1 MKKVIS
7 DLPDDHYT
15 GRRVFVRVDFNVP
28 ISSGQ
33 IREDYRLRRAVPTIE
48 YLSQRGA
55 KVVLAS
61 HLGKPKGTV
70 VPELSLKPV
79 ADRLGQMLKVPAV
92 KFVGAVVGESVKQ
105 AVNAM
110 KPGEI
115 LLLENLRFERG
126 EEANDPV
133 FAKQIASLA
142 DLYVNDAF
150 GTIHR
155 THASTYGAAQLF
167 SERLAGFLVQ
177 TEMEVLSQVRDHPAR
192 PFRVVVGGIK
202 IKDKLSAL
210 KALIPK
216 ADTVLLG
223 GGIAY
228 TFLAAEGVATGDSPV
243 EWELMPWAKEMLTQ
257 YRDKILLPEDHV
269 VAKSVDERAGIQ
281 SVHRTI
287 PPMFKGLDIGRSTT
301 LTFTH
306 ELLSGQGTI
315 FWNGPLGVFERDE
328 FAEGT
333 VDIAR
338 AMALAHWRGAFTVI
352 GGGDTVAALRKAE
365 VLETEVSH
373 VSTGGGASLQY
384 IGGEELP
391 GIAVLTEKPVNIER
405 GAQKGGAV

>member
-1 MKKVIS
+1 MKQVVS
-7 DLPDDHYT
+7 DLPDDRYRE
-15 GRRVFVRVDFNVP
+15 RRVFVRVDFNVP
-28 ISSGQ
+28 ISNGQ
-33 IREDYRLRRAVPTIE
+33 IREDYRLRRTVPTIE

-61 HLGKPKGTV
+61 HLGKPKGSV
-70 VPELSLKPV
+70 VPALSLKPV
-79 ADRLGQMLKVPAV
+79 ADRLREILKVPAV
-92 KFVGAVVGESVKQ
+92 KFVGAVVGESVRQ

-110 KPGEI
+110 KSGEV
-115 LLLENLRFERG
+115 LLLENLRFESG

-133 FAKQIASLA
+133 FATQLASLA
-142 DLYVNDAF
+142 EIYVNDAF

-155 THASTYGAAQLF
+155 AHASTYGAAQLF
-167 SERLAGFLVQ
+167 SKRLAGLLVSK
-177 TEMEVLSQVRDHPAR
+177 EMEVLSQVRDHPAG

-210 KALIPK
+210 KALLPK

-243 EWELMPWAKEMLTQ
+243 EQEFMPWAKEMLTQ
-257 YRDKILLPEDHV
+257 YRGKILLPEDHV
-269 VAKSVDERAGIQ
+269 IARSVEERDGLQ
-281 SVHRTI
+281 NVHRAI
-287 PPMFKGLDIGRSTT
+287 PAGFKGLDIGRDAS
-301 LTFTH
+301 LTFAH
-306 ELLSGQGTI
+306 EVLRGTGTV
-315 FWNGPLGVFERDE
+315 FWNGPLGTFEVDE
-328 FAEGT
+328 FADGT

-373 VSTGGGASLQY
+373 VSTGGGASLKF
-384 IGGEELP
+384 IGGEALP
-391 GIAVLTEKPVNIER
+391 GITVLSET
-405 GAQKGGAV
+405 

>member
-1 MKKVIS
+1 MMKQVVS
-7 DLPDDHYT
+7 DLPDDRYRE
-15 GRRVFVRVDFNVP
+15 RRVFVRVDFNVP
-28 ISSGQ
+28 ISNGQ
-33 IREDYRLRRAVPTIE
+33 IREDYRLRRTVPTIE

-61 HLGKPKGTV
+61 HLGKPKGSV

-79 ADRLGQMLKVPAV
+79 ADRLREILKVPAV
-92 KFVGAVVGESVKQ
+92 KFVGAVVGESVQQ

-110 KPGEI
+110 KSGEV
-115 LLLENLRFERG
+115 LLLENLRFESG

-133 FAKQIASLA
+133 FATQLASLA
-142 DLYVNDAF
+142 EIYVNDAF

-155 THASTYGAAQLF
+155 AHASTYGAAQLF
-167 SERLAGFLVQ
+167 SKRLAGLLVSK
-177 TEMEVLSQVRDHPAR
+177 EMEVLSQVRDHPAG

-210 KALIPK
+210 KALLPK

-243 EWELMPWAKEMLTQ
+243 EQEFMPWAKEMLTQ
-257 YRDKILLPEDHV
+257 YRGKILLPEDHV
-269 VAKSVDERAGIQ
+269 IARSVEERDGLQ
-281 SVHRTI
+281 NVHRAI
-287 PPMFKGLDIGRSTT
+287 PAGFKGLDIGRDAS
-301 LTFTH
+301 LTFAH
-306 ELLSGQGTI
+306 EVLRGTGTV
-315 FWNGPLGVFERDE
+315 FWNGPLGTFEVDE
-328 FAEGT
+328 FADGT

-373 VSTGGGASLQY
+373 VSTGGGASLKF
-384 IGGEELP
+384 IGGEALP
-391 GIAVLTEKPVNIER
+391 GITVLSET
-405 GAQKGGAV
+405 

>member
-1 MKKVIS
+1 MKQIMS
-7 DLPDDHYT
+7 DLPDDRYT
-15 GRRVFVRVDFNVP
+15 GRRVLVRVDFNVP
-28 ISSGQ
+28 LNKGK

-55 KVVLAS
+55 KVVLVS

-79 ADRLGQMLKVPAV
+79 ADRLEQMLKVPAV

-105 AVNAM
+105 ALNAM

-126 EEANDPV
+126 EEANDPA
-133 FAKQIASLA
+133 FAKQLASLA
-142 DLYVNDAF
+142 ELYVNDAF

-155 THASTYGAAQLF
+155 KHASTYGAAQLF
-167 SERLAGFLVQ
+167 SDRLAGFLVRR
-177 TEMEVLSQVRDHPAR
+177 EIKVLNQVRDHPAR

-210 KALIPK
+210 NALIPK

-223 GGIAY
+223 GGVAY

-243 EWELMPWAKEMLTQ
+243 EQEFIPWAKEMLSH
-257 YRDKILLPEDHV
+257 YRDKIFLPEDHV
-269 VAKSVDERAGIQ
+269 IAKSVDQRAGIQ
-281 SVHRTI
+281 IVQHSI
-287 PPMFKGLDIGRSTT
+287 PQLFKGLDIGRSAA

-306 ELLSGQGTI
+306 ELLRGQGTI
-315 FWNGPLGVFERDE
+315 FWNGPLGAFERDE

-352 GGGDTVAALRKAE
+352 GGGDTVASLRKAE
-365 VLETEVSH
+365 VLESEVGH
-373 VSTGGGASLQY
+373 VSTGGGASLKY

-391 GIAVLTEKPVNIER
+391 GIAVLTEKPPILASGV
-405 GAQKGGAV
+405 QKGGGG

>member
-1 MKKVIS
+1 MMKQVVS
-7 DLPDDHYT
+7 DLPDDRYRE
-15 GRRVFVRVDFNVP
+15 RRVFVRVDFNVP
-28 ISSGQ
+28 ISNGQ
-33 IREDYRLRRAVPTIE
+33 IREDYRLRRTVPTIE

-61 HLGKPKGTV
+61 HLGKPKGSV
-70 VPELSLKPV
+70 VPALSLKPV
-79 ADRLGQMLKVPAV
+79 ADRLREILKVPAV
-92 KFVGAVVGESVKQ
+92 KFVGAVVGESVQQ

-110 KPGEI
+110 KSGEV
-115 LLLENLRFERG
+115 LLLENLRFESG

-133 FAKQIASLA
+133 FATQLASLA
-142 DLYVNDAF
+142 EIYVNDAF

-155 THASTYGAAQLF
+155 AHASTYGAAQLF
-167 SERLAGFLVQ
+167 SKRLAGLLVSK
-177 TEMEVLSQVRDHPAR
+177 EMEVLSQVRDHPAG

-210 KALIPK
+210 KALLPK

-243 EWELMPWAKEMLTQ
+243 EQEFMPWAKEMLTQ
-257 YRDKILLPEDHV
+257 YRGKILLPEDHV
-269 VAKSVDERAGIQ
+269 IARSVEERDGLQ
-281 SVHRTI
+281 NVHRAI
-287 PPMFKGLDIGRSTT
+287 PAGFKGLDIGRDAS
-301 LTFTH
+301 LTFAH
-306 ELLSGQGTI
+306 EVLRGTGTV
-315 FWNGPLGVFERDE
+315 FWNGPLGTFEVDE
-328 FAEGT
+328 FADGT

-373 VSTGGGASLQY
+373 VSTGGGASLKF
-384 IGGEELP
+384 IGGEALP
-391 GIAVLTEKPVNIER
+391 GITVLSET
-405 GAQKGGAV
+405 

>member
-1 MKKVIS
+1 MMKQVVS
-7 DLPDDHYT
+7 DLPDDRYRE
-15 GRRVFVRVDFNVP
+15 RRVFVRVDFNVP
-28 ISSGQ
+28 ISNGQ
-33 IREDYRLRRAVPTIE
+33 IREDYRLRRTVPTIE

-61 HLGKPKGTV
+61 HLGKPKGSV
-70 VPELSLKPV
+70 VPALSLKPV
-79 ADRLGQMLKVPAV
+79 ADRLREILKVPAV
-92 KFVGAVVGESVKQ
+92 KFVGAVVGESVRQ

-110 KPGEI
+110 KSGEV
-115 LLLENLRFERG
+115 LLLENLRFESG

-133 FAKQIASLA
+133 FATQLASLA
-142 DLYVNDAF
+142 EIYVNDAF

-155 THASTYGAAQLF
+155 AHASTYGAAQLF
-167 SERLAGFLVQ
+167 SKRLAGFLVSK
-177 TEMEVLSQVRDHPAR
+177 EMEVLSQVRDHPAG

-210 KALIPK
+210 KALLPK

-243 EWELMPWAKEMLTQ
+243 EQEFMPWAKEMLTQ
-257 YRDKILLPEDHV
+257 YRGKILLPEDHV
-269 VAKSVDERAGIQ
+269 IARSVEERDGLQ
-281 SVHRTI
+281 NVHRAI
-287 PPMFKGLDIGRSTT
+287 PAGFKGLDIGRDAS
-301 LTFTH
+301 LTFAH
-306 ELLSGQGTI
+306 EVLRGTGTV
-315 FWNGPLGVFERDE
+315 FWNGPLGTFEVDE
-328 FAEGT
+328 FADGT

-373 VSTGGGASLQY
+373 VSTGGGASLKF
-384 IGGEELP
+384 IGGEALP
-391 GIAVLTEKPVNIER
+391 GITVLSET
-405 GAQKGGAV
+405 

>member
-1 MKKVIS
+1 MKKVITDLS
-7 DLPDDHYT
+7 DDRYT
-15 GRRVFVRVDFNVP
+15 GRRVFLRVDFNVP
-28 ISSGQ
+28 ISNGQ

-61 HLGKPKGTV
+61 HLGKPKGTA

-79 ADRLGQMLKVPAV
+79 ADRLWAMLKVPAV
-92 KFVGAVVGESVKQ
+92 KFVGAVVGESVQQ

-126 EEANDPV
+126 EEANDPI
-133 FAKQIASLA
+133 FAKQLASLA

-216 ADTVLLG
+216 ADTVLVG

-243 EWELMPWAKEMLTQ
+243 EQEFMPWAKEILTQ
-257 YRDKILLPEDHV
+257 YRGKILLPEDHV
-269 VAKSVDERAGIQ
+269 IAKSLDERAGIQ
-281 SVHRTI
+281 SAHRAI
-287 PPMFKGLDIGRSTT
+287 PPMFKGVDIGRNAT

-328 FAEGT
+328 CAERT

-338 AMALAHWRGAFTVI
+338 AIALAH
-352 GGGDTVAALRKAE
+352 
-365 VLETEVSH
+365 
-373 VSTGGGASLQY
+373 
-384 IGGEELP
+384 
-391 GIAVLTEKPVNIER
+391 
-405 GAQKGGAV
+405 

>member
-1 MKKVIS
+1 MMKQVVS
-7 DLPDDHYT
+7 DLPDDRYRE
-15 GRRVFVRVDFNVP
+15 RRVFVRVDFNVP
-28 ISSGQ
+28 ISNGQ
-33 IREDYRLRRAVPTIE
+33 IREDYRLRRTVPTIE

-61 HLGKPKGTV
+61 HLGKPKGSV
-70 VPELSLKPV
+70 VPALSLKPV
-79 ADRLGQMLKVPAV
+79 ADRLREILKVPAV
-92 KFVGAVVGESVKQ
+92 KFVGAVVGESVRQ

-110 KPGEI
+110 KSGEV
-115 LLLENLRFERG
+115 LLLENLRFESG

-133 FAKQIASLA
+133 FATQLASLA
-142 DLYVNDAF
+142 EIYVNDAF

-155 THASTYGAAQLF
+155 AHASTYGAAQLF
-167 SERLAGFLVQ
+167 SKRLAGLLVSK
-177 TEMEVLSQVRDHPAR
+177 EMEVLSQVRDHPAG

-210 KALIPK
+210 KALLPK

-243 EWELMPWAKEMLTQ
+243 EQEFMPWAKEMLTQ
-257 YRDKILLPEDHV
+257 YRGKILLPEDHV
-269 VAKSVDERAGIQ
+269 IARSVEERDGLQ
-281 SVHRTI
+281 NVHRAI
-287 PPMFKGLDIGRSTT
+287 PAGFKGLDIGRDAS
-301 LTFTH
+301 LTFAH
-306 ELLSGQGTI
+306 EVLRGTGTV
-315 FWNGPLGVFERDE
+315 FWNGPLGTFEVDE
-328 FAEGT
+328 FADGT

-373 VSTGGGASLQY
+373 VSTGGGASLKF
-384 IGGEELP
+384 IGGEALP
-391 GIAVLTEKPVNIER
+391 GITVLSET
-405 GAQKGGAV
+405 

>member
-1 MKKVIS
+1 MMKQVVS
-7 DLPDDHYT
+7 DLPDDRYRE
-15 GRRVFVRVDFNVP
+15 RRVFVRVDFNVP
-28 ISSGQ
+28 ISNGQ
-33 IREDYRLRRAVPTIE
+33 IREDYRLRRTVPTIE

-61 HLGKPKGTV
+61 HLGKPKGSV
-70 VPELSLKPV
+70 VPALSLKPV
-79 ADRLGQMLKVPAV
+79 ADRLREILKVPAV
-92 KFVGAVVGESVKQ
+92 KFVGAVVGESVQQ

-110 KPGEI
+110 KSGEV
-115 LLLENLRFERG
+115 LLLENLRFESG

-133 FAKQIASLA
+133 FATQLASLA
-142 DLYVNDAF
+142 EIYVNDAF

-155 THASTYGAAQLF
+155 AHASTYGAAQLF
-167 SERLAGFLVQ
+167 SNRLAGFLVSK
-177 TEMEVLSQVRDHPAR
+177 EMEVLSQVRDHPAG

-210 KALIPK
+210 NALLPK

-243 EWELMPWAKEMLTQ
+243 EQEFMPWAKEMLAQ
-257 YRDKILLPEDHV
+257 YRGKILLPEDHV
-269 VAKSVDERAGIQ
+269 IARSVEERDGLQ
-281 SVHRTI
+281 NVHRAI
-287 PPMFKGLDIGRSTT
+287 PAGFKGLDIGRDAS
-301 LTFTH
+301 LTFAH
-306 ELLSGQGTI
+306 ELLRGTGTV
-315 FWNGPLGVFERDE
+315 FWNGPLGTFEVDE
-328 FAEGT
+328 FADGT

-373 VSTGGGASLQY
+373 VSTGGGASLKF
-384 IGGEELP
+384 IGGEALP
-391 GIAVLTEKPVNIER
+391 GITVLSET
-405 GAQKGGAV
+405 

>member
-1 MKKVIS
+1 MMKQVVSNLS
-7 DLPDDHYT
+7 DDRYR

-28 ISSGQ
+28 ISNGQ
-33 IREDYRLRRAVPTIE
+33 IREDYRLRRTIPTIE
-48 YLSQRGA
+48 YVSQRGA

-70 VPELSLKPV
+70 VPALSLKPV
-79 ADRLGQMLKVPAV
+79 ADRLREMLKVPAV
-92 KFVGAVVGESVKQ
+92 KFVGAVVGESVQ
-105 AVNAM
+105 HAVNAM
-110 KPGEI
+110 KSGEV
-115 LLLENLRFERG
+115 LLLENLRFEWG

-133 FAKQIASLA
+133 FATQLASLA
-142 DLYVNDAF
+142 EIYVNDAF

-155 THASTYGAAQLF
+155 AHASTYGAAQLF
-167 SERLAGFLVQ
+167 SDRLAGFLVSK
-177 TEMEVLSQVRDHPAR
+177 EMEVLSQVRDHPAR

-210 KALIPK
+210 NALLPK

-243 EWELMPWAKEMLTQ
+243 EQEFMPWAKEMLTQ
-257 YRDKILLPEDHV
+257 YRGKILLPEDHV
-269 VAKSVDERAGIQ
+269 IARSVEERDGLQ
-281 SVHRTI
+281 NVHRAI
-287 PPMFKGLDIGRSTT
+287 PAGFKGLDIGRDAS
-301 LTFTH
+301 LTFSH
-306 ELLSGQGTI
+306 ELLRGTGTV
-315 FWNGPLGVFERDE
+315 FWNGPLGAFEFDE
-328 FAEGT
+328 FADGT

-373 VSTGGGASLQY
+373 VSTGGGASLKF
-384 IGGEELP
+384 IGGEALP
-391 GIAVLTEKPVNIER
+391 GIGVLSET
-405 GAQKGGAV
+405 

>member
-1 MKKVIS
+1 MMKQVVS
-7 DLPDDHYT
+7 DLPDDRYRE
-15 GRRVFVRVDFNVP
+15 RRVFVRVDFNVP
-28 ISSGQ
+28 ISNGQ
-33 IREDYRLRRAVPTIE
+33 IREDYRLRRTVPTIE

-61 HLGKPKGTV
+61 HLGKPKGSV
-70 VPELSLKPV
+70 VPALSLKPV
-79 ADRLGQMLKVPAV
+79 ADRLREILKVPAV
-92 KFVGAVVGESVKQ
+92 KFIGAVVGESVQQ

-110 KPGEI
+110 KSGEV
-115 LLLENLRFERG
+115 LLLENLRFESG

-133 FAKQIASLA
+133 FATQLSSLA
-142 DLYVNDAF
+142 EIYVNDAF

-155 THASTYGAAQLF
+155 AHASTYGAAQLF
-167 SERLAGFLVQ
+167 SNRLAGFLVSK
-177 TEMEVLSQVRDHPAR
+177 EMEVLSQVRDHPAG

-210 KALIPK
+210 NALLPK

-243 EWELMPWAKEMLTQ
+243 EQEFMPWAKEMLTQ
-257 YRDKILLPEDHV
+257 YRGKILLPEDHV
-269 VAKSVDERAGIQ
+269 IARSVEERDGLRN
-281 SVHRTI
+281 VHRAI
-287 PPMFKGLDIGRSTT
+287 PAGFKGLDIGRDAS
-301 LTFTH
+301 LTFAH
-306 ELLSGQGTI
+306 ELLRGTGTV
-315 FWNGPLGVFERDE
+315 FWNGPLGTFEVDE
-328 FAEGT
+328 FADGT

-373 VSTGGGASLQY
+373 VSTGGGASLKF
-384 IGGEELP
+384 IGGEALP
-391 GIAVLTEKPVNIER
+391 GITVLSET
-405 GAQKGGAV
+405 